1 MYLMWAMTCLLFLS
15 ALQIMYLGSG
25 CLSSASQVAFPTKS
39 WGTLSCFHL
48 WTCRYSLGSIVCA
61 GIICAMSPGNLLQVT
76 SIGVDIL
83 LFEVLFLFKR
93 EFLCYDTT
101 GSSDDKS
108 LEVLSSS
115 WG

>member
-1 MYLMWAMTCLLFLS
+1 ML
-15 ALQIMYLGSG
+15 
-25 CLSSASQVAFPTKS
+25 
-39 WGTLSCFHL
+39 
-48 WTCRYSLGSIVCA
+48 
-61 GIICAMSPGNLLQVT
+61 PGNLLQVT
-76 SIGVDIL
+76 LIGVDIL